1 MQAPEEAPG
10 IGQGGQ
16 TVGRNIGPQ
25 CRLCRS
31 EGTKLYLKGD
41 RCKGPKCPITKK
53 KGAPG
58 KGPRS
63 RTKKISDYGVQLRE
77 KQRLKRM
84 YGMLEGQFSLFF
96 DRANKRRGVTGENLI
111 QMLERRLDNVV
122 YRMHLAPSRKA
133 ARQLVLH
140 GHITVNGKRVSIPSF
155 QVREN
160 DEIAVKEKS
169 TKLTAIKESLKE
181 FSRAGIVPWL
191 EIDPDKMVGKMRA
204 IPRRNEVTD
213 LADIKEQ
220 LIVELYS
227 K

>member
-1 MQAPEEAPG
+1 
-10 IGQGGQ
+10 
-16 TVGRNIGPQ
+16 VGRNIDPQ
-25 CRLCRS
+25 CRLCRA
-31 EGTKLYLKGD
+31 EGMKLYLKGD
-41 RCKGPKCPITKK
+41 RCKGPKCPVTRK

-63 RTKKISDYGVQLRE
+63 RTKKLSDYGLQLRE

-84 YGMLEGQFSLFF
+84 YGMLESQFSLFF
-96 DRANKRRGVTGENLI
+96 SRAAKKKGVTGENLI
-111 QMLERRLDNVV
+111 QMLERRLDNIV
-122 YRMHLAPSRKA
+122 YRMHLAPSRKS

-140 GHITVNGKRVSIPSF
+140 GHIRLNGKRASVPSQ
-155 QVREN
+155 QVKVE
-160 DEIAVKEKS
+160 DVIAVAEKS

-181 FSRAGIVPWL
+181 FSRAGMVPWL
-191 EIDPDKMVGKMRA
+191 EIDPDSMVGKVRA

-213 LADIKEQ
+213 LADIREQ

>member
-1 MQAPEEAPG
+1 MA
-10 IGQGGQ
+10 
-16 TVGRNIGPQ
+16 RNIGPQ

-31 EGTKLYLKGD
+31 QGYKLYLKGD
-41 RCKGPKCPITKK
+41 RCKSAKCPVTRK

-63 RTKKISDYGVQLRE
+63 RTKKISDYGVQLHE
-77 KQRLKRM
+77 KQKLKRM
-84 YGMLEGQFSLFF
+84 YGMLESQFHLFF
-96 DRANKRRGVTGENLI
+96 LKAEQLKGITGENLI

-140 GHITVNGKRVSIPSF
+140 GHIAINGRKASIPS
-155 QVREN
+155 QLVKEN
-160 DEIAVKEKS
+160 DEIVVRERS
-169 TKLTAIKESLKE
+169 TKLTAVKESLKE
-181 FSRAGIVPWL
+181 YSRSGVVPWL
-191 EIDPDKMVGKMRA
+191 EIDPDKMAGKVRA
-204 IPRRNEVTD
+204 IPRRSEITD

>member
-1 MQAPEEAPG
+1 M
-10 IGQGGQ
+10 
-16 TVGRNIGPQ
+16 
-25 CRLCRS
+25 
-31 EGTKLYLKGD
+31 KLYLKGD
-41 RCKGPKCPITKK
+41 RCKGPKCPVTRK

-96 DRANKRRGVTGENLI
+96 SRAVKKRGVTGENLI

-122 YRMHLAPSRKA
+122 YRMHLAPSRKS

-140 GHITVNGKRVSIPSF
+140 GHIRVNGKRASIPSQ
-155 QVREN
+155 QVKVD
-160 DEIAVKEKS
+160 DEIAVIEKS
-169 TKLTAIKESLKE
+169 TKLTAIKESLRE
-181 FSRAGIVPWL
+181 FSRAGMVPWL
-191 EIDPDKMVGKMRA
+191 EIDPDRMVGKVRA

-213 LADIKEQ
+213 LADIREQ

>member
-1 MQAPEEAPG
+1 
-10 IGQGGQ
+10 
-16 TVGRNIGPQ
+16 VGRNLSPQ
-25 CRLCRS
+25 CRLCRA

-63 RTKKISDYGVQLRE
+63 RTKKLSDFGVQLHE
-77 KQRLKRM
+77 KQKLKRM
-84 YGMLEGQFSLFF
+84 YGMLEGQFRLFF
-96 DRANKRRGVTGENLI
+96 SRAVKKRGVTGEHLI

-140 GHITVNGKRVSIPSF
+140 GHIQLNGKRASIPSL

-160 DEIAVKEKS
+160 DEVAVTERS

-181 FSRAGIVPWL
+181 FSRAGVVPWL
-191 EIDPDKMVGKMRA
+191 EIDPDKMVGKVRS
-204 IPRRNEVTD
+204 IPRRNEITD
-213 LADIKEQ
+213 LAEIREQ

>member
-1 MQAPEEAPG
+1 
-10 IGQGGQ
+10 
-16 TVGRNIGPQ
+16 VGRNIGPQ

-31 EGTKLYLKGD
+31 QGTKLYLKGD
-41 RCKGPKCPITKK
+41 RCKGPKCPVTKK

-63 RTKKISDYGVQLRE
+63 RTKKISDYGVQLHE
-77 KQRLKRM
+77 KQKLKRM
-84 YGMLEGQFSLFF
+84 YGMLEDQFSLFF
-96 DRANKRRGVTGENLI
+96 ERANKRKGVTGENLI

-140 GHITVNGKRVSIPSF
+140 GHIQVNGRRASVPSQ
-155 QVREN
+155 QVKAN
-160 DEIAVKEKS
+160 DVVGVREKS
-169 TKLTAIKESLKE
+169 TKLTAIKESLRE
-181 FSRAGIVPWL
+181 FSRAGVVPWL
-191 EIDPDKMVGKMRA
+191 EIDPDKMVGTVRA
-204 IPRRNEVTD
+204 IPRRSEVTD
-213 LADIKEQ
+213 LADIREQ

>member
-1 MQAPEEAPG
+1 
-10 IGQGGQ
+10 
-16 TVGRNIGPQ
+16 VGRNIDPQ

-31 EGTKLYLKGD
+31 EGAKLYLKGD
-41 RCKGPKCPITKK
+41 RCRGPKCPVTKK

-77 KQRLKRM
+77 KQKLKRI
-84 YGMLEGQFSLFF
+84 YGMMESQFRLFF
-96 DRANKRRGVTGENLI
+96 GRASSRKGVTGENLI

-122 YRMHLAPSRKA
+122 YRMHLAPSRKS

-140 GHITVNGKRVSIPSF
+140 GHIQINGKRASIPSL
-155 QVREN
+155 QVKEN
-160 DEIAVKEKS
+160 DEISVCERS

-181 FSRAGIVPWL
+181 YSRAGIVPWL
-191 EIDPDKMVGKMRA
+191 EIDADRMAGKVRA

-213 LADIKEQ
+213 LADIREQ

>member
-1 MQAPEEAPG
+1 
-10 IGQGGQ
+10 
-16 TVGRNIGPQ
+16 VGRNIGPQ

-31 EGTKLYLKGD
+31 EGVKLYLKGD
-41 RCKGPKCPITKK
+41 RCKSPKCPVSKK

-58 KGPRS
+58 KVPRS
-63 RTKKISDYGVQLRE
+63 RTKKLSDYGIQLRE
-77 KQRLKRM
+77 KQKLKRM

-96 DRANKRRGVTGENLI
+96 ARAIKKKGITGENLI

-122 YRMHLAPSRKA
+122 YRMHLAPSRKS

-140 GHITVNGKRVSIPSF
+140 GHIRLNGKRASIPSL

-160 DEIAVKEKS
+160 DEVAVTEKS
-169 TKLTAIKESLKE
+169 TKLTFIKESLRE
-181 FSRAGIVPWL
+181 FSRAGVVPWL
-191 EIDPDKMVGKMRA
+191 DIDPDKMVGKVKA
-204 IPRRNEVTD
+204 IPRRSEVTD
-213 LADIKEQ
+213 LADIREQ

>member
-1 MQAPEEAPG
+1 M
-10 IGQGGQ
+10 
-16 TVGRNIGPQ
+16 
-25 CRLCRS
+25 
-31 EGTKLYLKGD
+31 KLYLKGD
-41 RCKGPKCPITKK
+41 RCKGPKCPVTKK

-77 KQRLKRM
+77 KQKLKRM
-84 YGMLEGQFSLFF
+84 YGMLEGQFRLFF
-96 DRANKRRGVTGENLI
+96 SRANKRKGITGENLI

-140 GHITVNGKRVSIPSF
+140 GHIQLNGKRASIPSQ

-160 DEIAVKEKS
+160 DMIGVCEKS
-169 TKLTAIKESLKE
+169 TKLTAIKESLRE
-181 FSRAGIVPWL
+181 YSRAGVVPWL
-191 EIDPDKMVGKMRA
+191 EIDPDTMVGKIRA
-204 IPRRNEVTD
+204 IPRRSEVTD
-213 LADIKEQ
+213 LADIREQ

>member
-1 MQAPEEAPG
+1 M
-10 IGQGGQ
+10 
-16 TVGRNIGPQ
+16 
-25 CRLCRS
+25 CRS

-41 RCKGPKCPITKK
+41 RCRGPKCPVTRK

-63 RTKKISDYGVQLRE
+63 RTKKISDYGIQLRE

-84 YGMLEGQFSLFF
+84 YGMLEGQFRIFF
-96 DRANKRRGVTGENLI
+96 GRAASRKGVTGENLI

-122 YRMHLAPSRKA
+122 YRMHLAPSRKS

-140 GHITVNGKRVSIPSF
+140 GHILLNGRRASVPSL
-155 QVREN
+155 QVKEN
-160 DEIAVKEKS
+160 DEISVAERS

-181 FSRAGIVPWL
+181 YSRAGIVPWL
-191 EIDPDKMVGKMRA
+191 EVDPDRMAGKMRA

-213 LADIKEQ
+213 LADIREQ

>member
-1 MQAPEEAPG
+1 M
-10 IGQGGQ
+10 
-16 TVGRNIGPQ
+16 GRNIGPQ

-31 EGTKLYLKGD
+31 QGYKLYLKGD
-41 RCKGPKCPITKK
+41 RCKGPKCPVTRK

-63 RTKKISDYGVQLRE
+63 RTKKISDYGVQLHE
-77 KQRLKRM
+77 KQKLKRM
-84 YGMLEGQFSLFF
+84 YGMLEGQFRLFF
-96 DRANKRRGVTGENLI
+96 GKAVRHKGITGENLI
-111 QMLERRLDNVV
+111 QMLERRLDNIV
-122 YRMHLAPSRKA
+122 YRLHLAPSRKA

-140 GHITVNGKRVSIPSF
+140 GHIAINGRRRPCPRSWCGRTTRSAS
-155 QVREN
+155 REP
-160 DEIAVKEKS
+160 S

-181 FSRAGIVPWL
+181 YSRSGIVPWL
-191 EIDPDKMVGKMRA
+191 EVDPDRMVGKVRA
-204 IPRRNEVTD
+204 IPRRSDITD

>member
-1 MQAPEEAPG
+1 VA
-10 IGQGGQ
+10 
-16 TVGRNIGPQ
+16 RNIGPQ

-31 EGTKLYLKGD
+31 QGYRLYLKGE
-41 RCKGPKCPITKK
+41 RCRGPKCPVTRK

-63 RTKKISDYGVQLRE
+63 RTRKISDYGVQLHE
-77 KQRLKRM
+77 KQKLKRM
-84 YGMLEGQFSLFF
+84 YGMLEGQFRIFF
-96 DRANKRRGVTGENLI
+96 GKAVRKKGVTGENLI

-122 YRMHLAPSRKA
+122 YRMHLAQSRKA

-140 GHITVNGKRVSIPSF
+140 GHIAVNGRRATIPSLL
-155 QVREN
+155 VREN
-160 DEIAVKEKS
+160 DEISVREKS

-181 FSRAGIVPWL
+181 YSRAGIVPWL
-191 EIDPDKMVGKMRA
+191 EIDPDRLMGKVRA
-204 IPRRNEVTD
+204 IPRRSEIAD
-213 LADIKEQ
+213 LADIREQ

>member
-1 MQAPEEAPG
+1 MA
-10 IGQGGQ
+10 
-16 TVGRNIGPQ
+16 RNVGPQ

-31 EGTKLYLKGD
+31 HGYKLYLKGD
-41 RCKGPKCPITKK
+41 RCKGPKCPVTRK

-63 RTKKISDYGVQLRE
+63 RTKKVSDYGVQLHE
-77 KQRLKRM
+77 KQKLKRM
-84 YGMLEGQFSLFF
+84 YGMLEGQFRLFF
-96 DRANKRRGVTGENLI
+96 GKAVRRKGITGENLI
-111 QMLERRLDNVV
+111 QMLERRLDNIV

-140 GHITVNGKRVSIPSF
+140 GHIAINGRRASIPS
-155 QVREN
+155 QLVREN
-160 DEIAVKEKS
+160 DEVAVREAS

-181 FSRAGIVPWL
+181 YTRSGVVPWL
-191 EIDPDKMVGKMRA
+191 QVDPDGLRGKVLQL
-204 IPRRNEVTD
+204 PRRNDLTD
-213 LADIKEQ
+213 LADVKEQ

>member
-1 MQAPEEAPG
+1 
-10 IGQGGQ
+10 
-16 TVGRNIGPQ
+16 VGRNIDPQ

-41 RCKGPKCPITKK
+41 RCHGPKCPVTRK

-77 KQRLKRM
+77 KQKLKRM
-84 YGMLEGQFSLFF
+84 YGMLEGQFRIFF
-96 DRANKRRGVTGENLI
+96 GRAASRKGVTGENLI

-122 YRMHLAPSRKA
+122 YRMHLAPSRKS

-140 GHITVNGKRVSIPSF
+140 GHIQVNGKRASIPSL

-160 DEIAVKEKS
+160 DEISVRESS

-181 FSRAGIVPWL
+181 YSRAGIVAWL
-191 EIDPDKMVGKMRA
+191 EVDPDRMAGKVRA

-213 LADIKEQ
+213 LADVREQ

>member
-1 MQAPEEAPG
+1 VA
-10 IGQGGQ
+10 
-16 TVGRNIGPQ
+16 RNIGPQ

-31 EGTKLYLKGD
+31 QGYKLYLKGE
-41 RCKGPKCPITKK
+41 RCKSAKCPVTRK

-63 RTKKISDYGVQLRE
+63 RTKKISDYGVQLHE
-77 KQRLKRM
+77 KQKLKRM
-84 YGMLEGQFSLFF
+84 YGMLESQFHLFF
-96 DRANKRRGVTGENLI
+96 LKAEKAKGITGENLI

-140 GHITVNGKRVSIPSF
+140 GHIAVNGRKASVPS
-155 QVREN
+155 QLVKEN
-160 DEIAVKEKS
+160 DEIAVRER
-169 TKLTAIKESLKE
+169 SLKE
-181 FSRAGIVPWL
+181 YSRSGIVPWL
-191 EIDPDKMVGKMRA
+191 EMDPDKMAGKIRA
-204 IPRRNEVTD
+204 IPRRSEITD
-213 LADIKEQ
+213 LADIREQ

>member
-1 MQAPEEAPG
+1 M
-10 IGQGGQ
+10 
-16 TVGRNIGPQ
+16 
-25 CRLCRS
+25 
-31 EGTKLYLKGD
+31 KLYLKGD
-41 RCKGPKCPITKK
+41 RCRGPKCPITRK

-77 KQRLKRM
+77 KQKLKRM
-84 YGMLEGQFSLFF
+84 YGMLESQFRIFF
-96 DRANKRRGVTGENLI
+96 GRAATRKGITGENLI

-122 YRMHLAPSRKA
+122 YRMHLAPSRKS

-140 GHITVNGKRVSIPSF
+140 GHIQVNGKRASIPSL
-155 QVREN
+155 QVKEN
-160 DEIAVKEKS
+160 DEISVCERS

-181 FSRAGIVPWL
+181 YSRAGVVPWL
-191 EIDPDKMVGKMRA
+191 EIDPDRMAGKVRA

-213 LADIKEQ
+213 LADIREQ

>member
-1 MQAPEEAPG
+1 M
-10 IGQGGQ
+10 
-16 TVGRNIGPQ
+16 GRNIDPQ
-25 CRLCRS
+25 CRLCRT
-31 EGTKLYLKGD
+31 EAMKLYLKGD
-41 RCKGPKCPITKK
+41 RCKGPKCPVTRK

-77 KQRLKRM
+77 KQRLKRI

-96 DRANKRRGVTGENLI
+96 SRAVKKKGVTGENLI
-111 QMLERRLDNVV
+111 QMLERRLDNIV
-122 YRMHLAPSRKA
+122 YRMHLAPSRKS

-140 GHITVNGKRVSIPSF
+140 GHIRVNGKRASVPSQ
-155 QVREN
+155 QVKVN
-160 DEIAVKEKS
+160 DEIAVVEKS
-169 TKLTAIKESLKE
+169 TKLTAIKESLRE
-181 FSRAGIVPWL
+181 FSRAGMVPWL
-191 EIDPDKMVGKMRA
+191 EIDPDRMVGKVRA

-213 LADIKEQ
+213 LADIREQ